1 MVIILA
7 YDVRSVRLSIERLG
21 YRLIARAV
29 LMMMALSLAGDN
41 S

>member
-7 YDVRSVRLSIERLG
+7 YDIHWVRLSIERLG

-29 LMMMALSLAGDN
+29 LVMMALSLAGD
-41 S
+41 SS